1 MKTKL
6 SFLLLFAFLSSFT
19 LDKTYVWDKYK
30 LQITVPDDFK
40 VTKNTN
46 EEFEME
52 GEGMELAMSIFEK
65 DITLEQMDEATV
77 EGAKAMKLTE
87 VDAAHAVKS
96 NGLEGFYVEGYL
108 EGDRVMFAGMID
120 PNSHTNFFIAITF
133 DDEDKTAEEDALKV
147 LNSIKR
153 LR

>member
-6 SFLLLFAFLSSFT
+6 FYLFIFAALSSFT

-46 EEFEME
+46 EDFEMS
-52 GEGMELAMSIFEK
+52 GEGMELAMSIFEG
-65 DITLEQMDEATV
+65 DITLEQMDEATL
-77 EGAKAMKLTE
+77 EGAKSMKLTE

-96 NGLEGFYVEGYL
+96 NGLEGFYVEGFL
-108 EGDRVMFAGMID
+108 EGERVMFAGMID
-120 PNSHTNFFIAITF
+120 PKSHTNFFIAITF
-133 DDEDKTAEEDALKV
+133 GDDDKTAEEDALKI

-153 LR
+153 IR

>member
-1 MKTKL
+1 MRTK
-6 SFLLLFAFLSSFT
+6 FAYLFALIILSSFT
-19 LDKTYVWDKYK
+19 LDKTYVWNKYK

-52 GEGMELAMSIFEK
+52 GEGMELAMSIFEG
-65 DITLEQMDEATV
+65 DITLEQMEDATV
-77 EGAKAMKLTE
+77 EGAKSMKLTE

-96 NGLEGFYVEGYL
+96 NGLQGFYVEGYL

-120 PNSHTNFFIAITF
+120 PNSHTNFFVAITF
-133 DDEDKTAEEDALKV
+133 GDDDKTAEEDALKI

-153 LR
+153 LK